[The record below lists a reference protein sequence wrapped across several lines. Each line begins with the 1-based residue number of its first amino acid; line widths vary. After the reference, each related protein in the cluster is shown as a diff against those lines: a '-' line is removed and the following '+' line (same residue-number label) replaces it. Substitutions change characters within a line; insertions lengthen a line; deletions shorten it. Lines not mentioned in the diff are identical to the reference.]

1 MTDYNINDINVNL
14 QFHNDNLNK
23 TLMDTRVLVDSLDN
37 EIQKLKLENKRL
49 KEQVY
54 KLTIIKEKYEPSPS
68 AKGFEQALSSEP
80 SAKGFEQ
87 ALSSEPSPRGFE
99 QALSSEPSDTKLIKN
114 IETQTH
120 SDKKESYFNILSYF
134 RK

>member
-14 QFHNDNLNK
+14 QYQNNNLNK
-23 TLMDTRVLVDSLDN
+23 TLMDTRVLVNSLDN
-37 EIQKLKLENKRL
+37 EIQKLKLENNRL
-49 KEQVY
+49 KEQVH

-68 AKGFEQALSSEP
+68 P
-80 SAKGFEQ
+80 S
-87 ALSSEPSPRGFE
+87 PSPRGFE
-99 QALSSEPSDTKLIKN
+99 QALSSKPSEPLPSTDTKLIKN
-114 IETQTH
+114 IEIQTQ

>member
-80 SAKGFEQ
+80 S
-87 ALSSEPSPRGFE
+87 PRGFE